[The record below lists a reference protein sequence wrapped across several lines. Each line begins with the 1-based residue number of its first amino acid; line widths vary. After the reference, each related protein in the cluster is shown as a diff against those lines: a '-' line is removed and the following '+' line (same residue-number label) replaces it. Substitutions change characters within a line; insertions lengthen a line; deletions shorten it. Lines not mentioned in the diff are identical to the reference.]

1 MYEYKYSNQELE
13 NYLDSLKDSTE
24 EFVSV
29 DKNFLLEMVKEL
41 FLYHGL
47 VDEHKDIIRARH
59 GLVR

>member
-29 DKNFLLEMVKEL
+29 DK
-41 FLYHGL
+41 
-47 VDEHKDIIRARH
+47 
-59 GLVR
+59 